1 MKKIFTVWMALTL
14 MASSA
19 FAATIYC
26 KMAQDWWKSDGA
38 AVGAYAWK
46 GDGDSA
52 EKNAEWPG
60 VRMAATSDAD
70 VWSVDID
77 LTKYEKV
84 IFTRMNPGN
93 EGDLYWGAKTKDL
106 VLPTDGKNLFTIT
119 TSTEVWGDPGCDGE
133 WSVLGDEPGP
143 GPQPQGDYDY
153 YLRGWWN
160 GSDAATPT
168 PNELFENGKLKDF
181 SFTSDE
187 ARNYKGYFYVMVCEV
202 GQVVGVDYML
212 DGYSEASHATLK
224 NKSEIEEK
232 NLSKLGVPQ
241 GTVTF
246 YLYDNE
252 DGTLELSTEE
262 LPGKKLV
269 GGGGGST
276 PGEQEAVENTKAVV
290 KARKAIIDGRLV
302 IIRGEQ
308 MFDATGRAL

>member
-19 FAATIYC
+19 FATTIYC

-46 GDGDSA
+46 GENASGG
-52 EKNAEWPG
+52 KNANWPG
-60 VRMAATSDAD
+60 ERMTPTNQAD
-70 VWSVDID
+70 VWAIDID
-77 LTKYEKV
+77 LTMYENI
-84 IFTRMNPGN
+84 IFTRVNN
-93 EGDLYWGAKTKDL
+93 EGDVADWGAKTKDQ
-106 VLPTDGKNLFTIT
+106 VIPTDGKNLFTIT
-119 TSTEVWGDPGCDGE
+119 SESPVWGDPGCDGE
-133 WSVLGDEPGP
+133 WSVYGEG
-143 GPQPQGDYDY
+143 GGGQPQPQGDYDY

-168 PNELFENGKLKDF
+168 PNELFENGKLEDF

-302 IIRGEQ
+302 IIRGEK

>member
-1 MKKIFTVWMALTL
+1 MKKIFTL
-14 MASSA
+14 
-19 FAATIYC
+19 FAAVVCGLAVNAKTIYLNGGGN
-26 KMAQDWWKSDGA
+26 ALWNQADAVFFVHAWSSSEAYQDLQMSQ
-38 AVGAYAWK
+38 VS
-46 GDGDSA
+46 GD
-52 EKNAEWPG
+52 
-60 VRMAATSDAD
+60 VY
-70 VWSVDID
+70 SVDIND
-77 LTKYEKV
+77 DYNNI
-84 IFTRMNPGN
+84 IFLREAPGATQVEWSGDKFWN
-93 EGDLYWGAKTKDL
+93 KTGDLEIPSD
-106 VLPTDGKNLFTIT
+106 KNLFTMI
-119 TSTEVWGDPGCDGE
+119 SWDNGE
-133 WSVLGDEPGP
+133 WSVYGEG
-143 GPQPQGDYDY
+143 GGGGQPQPQGDYDY

-160 GSDAATPT
+160 GSDAAAPT
-168 PNELFENGKLKDF
+168 PNELFENGKLEDF

-302 IIRGEQ
+302 IIRGEK